1 MFWSNT
7 NKLHLVVY
15 SGNTDS
21 PPSWNSFVCFW
32 VTQTR
37 LFMKAAAVE
46 DTQNKL
52 IAVREIQLCTALRWT
67 RYFILIFW
75 NSKGKCDVSIVDFST
90 VDYFYFSFRQSRSGS
105 QSSSGK
111 MPESEDAWLGQQ
123 SSAAFLS
130 FVQVLL
136 FVKKGSSLELIFVF
150 VLISRVC

>member
-111 MPESEDAWLGQQ
+111 NAWIRGCRTGAAVL
-123 SSAAFLS
+123 SSISFLCT
-130 FVQVLL
+130 
-136 FVKKGSSLELIFVF
+136 SLA
-150 VLISRVC
+150 VCKERFLTWVNFCLCIDL